1 MNMKFRLQLSVAT
14 VILASFPSVP
24 AWSQTGE
31 SDVRP
36 SETSITAPADV
47 STSFTLPNGLK
58 VVVRPDRRLPI
69 VTAIVIYNVGAKD
82 EKPGQYGYAHLFE
95 HLMLGGSKH
104 WDENSTLALTNLGAS
119 EINATTTED
128 RTIFYETVPRAA
140 LERTLFLEAD
150 RMAFLAEAL
159 TPVKVARDV
168 DVVLN
173 EKRQRGGAPYG
184 RDFIT
189 ISQDLYPADHPYHHG
204 VIGEDADLRAITVP
218 DAAAWFR
225 AYYGPANASLIL
237 TGDIA
242 PDEARALVEK
252 YFGGLAPRPP
262 LDRVLTEVSALAG
275 TFRHE
280 LFEAVPTAR
289 IYATHHAPPAGSP
302 DIPNLDII
310 AQIMANGAKS
320 RLSQR
325 LVTELGIANA
335 AMVTFDERLL
345 SSQMGFVVD
354 VKSPDQVRRAETEM
368 EAVIARF
375 VAEGPS
381 EDELAS
387 AREARLAYV
396 RQMQESTFG
405 KAFLLMR
412 GVSMTDDPDYT
423 ATYVRQLN
431 AATRD
436 SVRRTA
442 ERVYGRPGHRLIVR
456 PMTDAKATAGG
467 YDLANG
473 PPPVGPAQP
482 IAFPAVERA
491 RLPNGLN
498 VVLVPRPGTLTTSML
513 LRFDAGTASA
523 SGPVDQIAAT
533 MLVNPKGAYA
543 ARADALGGRLGGGAN
558 LDFTDVSLTV
568 DSARLPA
575 AIALIGDVVARSDFG
590 DAAFAQVRTSS
601 LDVAGRE
608 ARIAPSWRRVMRNAL
623 YGAAH
628 PYGANRDAAADIPA
642 IEAVTLPQVTAW
654 AQGHLRPDRATLYIA
669 GDTTMAALRPLL
681 ESTLGRWVVP
691 GPAAVDAPVFAAS
704 PPETPTLIVID
715 QPGAA
720 QSFLDVARTIPPTPK
735 DNDLA
740 IEAADGIY
748 GNMTGARIRTTLRE
762 KRGWTYGIGSG
773 TDDARGPRMWQIAG
787 SVDAAHTGDSIAEL
801 IREMRAM
808 NGDDPPRQQELDRI
822 VNGSINRVASK
833 LESNADI
840 VTAMADSEAY
850 GRPYDAIVHD
860 PATMR
865 ALSLAQ
871 VRSAAKDLLD
881 PMKMHWV
888 VVGDWNRIRSQLTGL
903 GLGEPVVLRAPK

>member
-1 MNMKFRLQLSVAT
+1 MLTAAAITAFLPATSAWPQAGPDSVRPVAT
-14 VILASFPSVP
+14 PVAGP
-24 AWSQTGE
+24 AAE
-31 SDVRP
+31 
-36 SETSITAPADV
+36 A
-47 STSFTLPNGLK
+47 STSFTLRNGLK

-82 EKPGQYGYAHLFE
+82 EKRGQYGYAHLFE

-104 WDENSTLALTNLGAS
+104 WVENSTLALTNLGAS

-128 RTIFYETVPRAA
+128 RTIFYETVPRSA

-150 RMAFLAEAL
+150 RMGYLADAL
-159 TPVKVARDV
+159 TPAKVAREV

-189 ISQDLYPADHPYHHG
+189 IGRDLYPADHPYHHG
-204 VIGEDADLRAITVP
+204 VIGEDADLRAITVK
-218 DAAAWFR
+218 DATDWFR

-242 PDEARALVEK
+242 PEEARALVEK
-252 YFGGLAPRPP
+252 YFASLAPRAP
-262 LDRVLTEVSALAG
+262 LDRVLTQMSPLPGAL
-275 TFRHE
+275 RRE
-280 LFEAVPTAR
+280 MFEAVPTAR
-289 IYATHHAPPAGSP
+289 IYATHAAPPAGSP
-302 DIPNLDII
+302 DIPNLDLI
-310 AQIMANGAKS
+310 AQIMANGANS
-320 RLSQR
+320 RLSR
-325 LVTELGIANA
+325 HLVTELGIANA

-354 VKSPDQVRRAETEM
+354 VKAPDQVRRVETEM

-381 EDELAS
+381 EEELAS

-396 RQMQESTFG
+396 RRMQDSTFG

-412 GVSMTDDPDYT
+412 GVSMTDDPDYA

-456 PMTDAKATAGG
+456 PLPAVKATPGG
-467 YDLANG
+467 YDLAKG

-491 RLPNGLN
+491 RLSNGLN
-498 VVLVPRPGTLTTSML
+498 VVLVPRPGTSTASML
-513 LRFDAGTASA
+513 MRFDSGTASVT
-523 SGPVDQIAAT
+523 GPVDAITAA
-533 MLVNPKGAYA
+533 MLVDPKGSYA
-543 ARADALGGRLGGGAN
+543 TRADALGSRLQGGAN
-558 LDFTDVSLTV
+558 LDVTDVSL
-568 DSARLPA
+568 SAETAKLPA
-575 AIALIGDVVARSDFG
+575 IVALMGDVIARPDFSE
-590 DAAFAQVRTSS
+590 AELTKVRTAY
-601 LDVAGRE
+601 LDALRRE
-608 ARIAPSWRRVMRNAL
+608 AAAAPSYRRIMRNAL

-628 PYGANRDAAADIPA
+628 PYGTNRAAAEDIAA
-642 IEAVTLPQVTAW
+642 IEAVTLPAVKTW
-654 AQGHLRPDRATLYIA
+654 AQGHVRPDRAVLYVA
-669 GDTTMAALRPLL
+669 GDTTMATLRPLL
-681 ESTLGRWVVP
+681 DAAFEGWAGR
-691 GPAAVDAPVFAAS
+691 GPAATDAPVPAA
-704 PPETPTLIVID
+704 PAAPAPQLIVID
-715 QPGAA
+715 QPGAG
-720 QSFLDVARTIPPTPK
+720 QSFLDVGRTISPTPK

-740 IEAADGIY
+740 IEAADGVY

-787 SVDAAHTGDSIAEL
+787 SVDAAHTGEAIAEL

-808 NGDDPPRQQELDRI
+808 NGDDPPLQDELDRI
-822 VNGSINRVASK
+822 VNGSINRVAAK

-840 VTAMADSEAY
+840 VAAMADSESY
-850 GRPYDAIVHD
+850 GRPYDAIVRD

-865 ALSLAQ
+865 TLSLAQ
-871 VRSAAKDLLD
+871 VRGASKYLLD
-881 PMKMHWV
+881 PMKMKWV
-888 VVGDWNRIRSQLTGL
+888 VVGDWNRIRDQLTGL
-903 GLGEPVVLRAPK
+903 GLGEPVVLRAPE